1 MKNFFLLFVV
11 VLLCSGCAH
20 LIYGLHHTKSLD
32 KKTILEYSLKRK
44 IPPADNFELDT
55 MYLMFLN
62 KVDTFRYKNS
72 EHKNHYQ
79 PLQALYY
86 NKAGG
91 LDAFIINC
99 YARGF
104 PNLKWNRKGIL
115 DTFVPRRQAPTD
127 SILPLFEHLKYMK
140 PLPGAQRFTFG
151 QDDYTVIVYW
161 NYFMG
166 RQSKRL
172 NKAIQ
177 KNVKL
182 AKGKKVRL
190 MYVNTD
196 NFFNK
201 AFKNSR

>member
-1 MKNFFLLFVV
+1 MKKIILFAILSLSLASCVN
-11 VLLCSGCAH
+11 
-20 LIYGLHHTKSLD
+20 LIYGLHHPKILS
-32 KKTILEYSLKRK
+32 KKEIVDLSLKRK

-62 KVDTFRYKNS
+62 KVDTFTYKNS
-72 EHKNHYQ
+72 ERKNHYQ

-86 NKAGG
+86 NKQGK
-91 LDAFIINC
+91 LESFIINC
-99 YARGF
+99 YAGGF

-115 DTFVPRRQAPTD
+115 ETFVPKKQAPLD
-127 SILPLFEHLKYMK
+127 SILPLFEHLKYLK
-140 PLPGAQRFTFG
+140 ALPGAQRFIFG

-172 NKAIQ
+172 NKAIK

-182 AKGKKVRL
+182 SKGKKVRIL
-190 MYVNTD
+190 YVNTD
-196 NFFNK
+196 NFFK
-201 AFKNSR
+201 KTL